1 MSEPLELDDRV
12 VCAATQ
18 MSMEMTSGVMTA
30 RRLSEVASGW
40 SEDGDA
46 GRVLEAV
53 WDRMVAATRP

>member
-1 MSEPLELDDRV
+1 
-12 VCAATQ
+12 
-18 MSMEMTSGVMTA
+18 MTA